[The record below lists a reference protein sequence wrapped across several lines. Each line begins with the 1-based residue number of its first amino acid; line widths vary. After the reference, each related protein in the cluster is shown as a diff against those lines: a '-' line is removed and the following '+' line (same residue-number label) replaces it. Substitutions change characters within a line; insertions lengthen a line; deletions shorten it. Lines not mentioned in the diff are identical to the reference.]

1 MIYEAADSEHSLITI
16 CMNKQKVLLYLQIDL
31 VIYLFVLIKIEEL
44 EEKLNDALHK
54 KQVLA
59 LRLDNQLTF
68 QQKDAR

>member
-1 MIYEAADSEHSLITI
+1 
-16 CMNKQKVLLYLQIDL
+16 MNKQKVLLYLQIDL

-44 EEKLNDALHK
+44 EEKLNDALHQ